1 MLPGFWYRALPADT
15 VFRERLE
22 RATLLETPLVIGRD
36 AQNRPFALQ
45 DACPHR
51 GMPLSCG
58 RFDGHQVECSYHG
71 WRFDAHSGQCQLI
84 PSLTSDQK
92 LRVDRIYAGSYACE
106 ENDGFIW
113 VFIPEPAPAGAGF
126 SQRAEPAAGP
136 PRVPTFSEEY
146 KLAYL
151 TSDLPCSV
159 DHGIIGLMDPAH
171 GPFVHQAWWWR
182 SRDSIHEKQK
192 VFEPIDLGFRMSAHT
207 PSSNSAP
214 YKLLKLYADAEAIT
228 TTIDFTLPNMR
239 WETIRAGKYWFS
251 SLTTVTP
258 IRRSRC
264 RIDVVAAEPIL
275 VVSLRRGSAEVRIRK
290 VRRAGSQNDGAAIRR
305 TEAQSAPDAD
315 RRRGPPGQMVLP
327 TERGMARLPTHRR
340 SVSAPDDRPGHA
352 EVAELGRINLS
363 TTSRRFRDFGE
374 RLRNFGASVYV
385 SYVYAACRN
394 SNHRATSHPGGA
406 GRTPTQPPA
415 VDFPGA
421 ERPACVLAPCHFYRC
436 RSRSSFWDQWNAASS
451 ALG

>member
-1 MLPGFWYRALPADT
+1 MLPGFWYRALPAET
-15 VFRERLE
+15 VFRDRLE
-22 RATLLETPLVIGRD
+22 RSTLLEAPLVIGRD

-58 RFDGHQVECSYHG
+58 RFDGAQVECSYHG

-84 PSLTSDQK
+84 PSLAADQK
-92 LRVDRIYAGSYACE
+92 LKVDRIYAGSFACE
-106 ENDGFIW
+106 EHDGFIW
-113 VFIPEPAPAGAGF
+113 VFVPEPLPAGAGF
-126 SQRAEPAAGP
+126 SQRADPALGP
-136 PRVPTFSEEY
+136 PRVPTFSDKY

-192 VFEPIDLGFRMSAHT
+192 AFEPIDLGFRMSAHT

-214 YKLLKLYADAEAIT
+214 YKLLKLYADADAIT

-258 IRRSRC
+258 ITRSRC
-264 RIDVVAAEPIL
+264 RIDVVAAWNLFRWFPFGEEL
-275 VVSLRRGSAEVRIRK
+275 LKYVFGKFVEQDRK
-290 VRRAGSQNDGAAIRR
+290 TMEQ
-305 TEAQSAPDAD
+305 QSEGLKHNPHLMLIDDAD
-315 RRRGPPGQMVLP
+315 RPAKWYFQLKQ
-327 TERGMARLPTHRR
+327 AWL
-340 SVSAPDDRPGHA
+340 D
-352 EVAELGRINLS
+352 
-363 TTSRRFRDFGE
+363 SRRT
-374 RLRNFGASVYV
+374 GAPFQ
-385 SYVYAACRN
+385 
-394 SNHRATSHPGGA
+394 HPMA
-406 GRTPTQPPA
+406 GPVT
-415 VDFPGA
+415 
-421 ERPACVLAPCHFYRC
+421 LKW
-436 RSRSSFWDQWNAASS
+436 RS
-451 ALG
+451 